1 MYAHRPMFKGVIGL
15 AVYQCP
21 YYEQILRALLG
32 SDIVCDAILRT
43 ELKK

>member
-1 MYAHRPMFKGVIGL
+1 MFKGVIGL

-21 YYEQILRALLG
+21 YYEQILRAWLSG
-32 SDIVCDAILRT
+32 DIVGNAILRT